1 MDERFD
7 VVIVGAR
14 CAGSPLATLLGR
26 QDVRVA
32 LVDQDAF
39 PSDALST
46 HFFEADALAFLARL
60 GVDDQLR
67 ATRAPFITRTDNRLE
82 DIRWSTDWPQVE
94 GDIGGLAS
102 VRRIVLDQL
111 LVEAAQEAGAELYA
125 GSGVTDLVRDQTN
138 RVAGVRLNTS
148 AGERELSA
156 RLVIGADGRTS
167 TVARLAGARQY
178 NLTPN
183 QRATYWSYFEGAAIG
198 EPTFVFHRWADRFV
212 VAAPCDS
219 GLYEVQVMP
228 DLADLDAFRGDVSGS
243 FMAHAMSCE
252 PVAEA
257 IASATRVGKVLGMV
271 RWSGFFREPAGR
283 GWVLVGDA
291 GLFKDPAAGRGIGD
305 AFEQAESLA
314 ATIVGALRGSD
325 AELDT
330 TLKHWGRRRDEAFAE
345 YYWFGTDLGAG
356 GRVPVVLPELVRGL
370 QAGGKSHLMLE
381 IQSRRARPSRV
392 LSPPRVVAAV
402 ARALLRRGGERG
414 RLLRELA
421 QLGSQQARRVWLKH
435 RPAFATD
442 D

>member
-39 PSDALST
+39 PSDTLST

-125 GSGVTDLVRDQTN
+125 GSRVTDLVRDQTN

-156 RLVIGADGRTS
+156 RLVIGAD
-167 TVARLAGARQY
+167 
-178 NLTPN
+178 
-183 QRATYWSYFEGAAIG
+183 
-198 EPTFVFHRWADRFV
+198 
-212 VAAPCDS
+212 
-219 GLYEVQVMP
+219 
-228 DLADLDAFRGDVSGS
+228 
-243 FMAHAMSCE
+243 
-252 PVAEA
+252 
-257 IASATRVGKVLGMV
+257 
-271 RWSGFFREPAGR
+271 
-283 GWVLVGDA
+283 
-291 GLFKDPAAGRGIGD
+291 
-305 AFEQAESLA
+305 
-314 ATIVGALRGSD
+314 
-325 AELDT
+325 
-330 TLKHWGRRRDEAFAE
+330 
-345 YYWFGTDLGAG
+345 
-356 GRVPVVLPELVRGL
+356 
-370 QAGGKSHLMLE
+370 
-381 IQSRRARPSRV
+381 
-392 LSPPRVVAAV
+392 
-402 ARALLRRGGERG
+402 
-414 RLLRELA
+414 
-421 QLGSQQARRVWLKH
+421 
-435 RPAFATD
+435 
-442 D
+442 